1 MGRRIRPM
9 NAFGILY
16 LFAVSS
22 IDATT
27 KQIRGSVV
35 GSSHPRLLTVVR
47 DKRRGNSNN
56 QKAANLLSEITMGS
70 RRDLTPDQRLLCS
83 SLESLSFLFFHLL
96 SRFIEE
102 RPHPS
107 LGFRAGGLKSD
118 ACVLSWKMR

>member
-1 MGRRIRPM
+1 M

-35 GSSHPRLLTVVR
+35 GSSRRRLLTPVR

-56 QKAANLLSEITMGS
+56 QKAV
-70 RRDLTPDQRLLCS
+70 DLC
-83 SLESLSFLFFHLL
+83 
-96 SRFIEE
+96 
-102 RPHPS
+102 
-107 LGFRAGGLKSD
+107 
-118 ACVLSWKMR
+118 